1 MCAMN
6 FATDPASLQREPAAF
21 MVLRSPTQATARLSQ
36 PLLLTL
42 GFALLITISACSI
55 WLVNL
60 ARSDA
65 AAVSH
70 TLEVENSLAAVQIY
84 VRRAESSQRG
94 YLLTRNPRYLQLFD
108 ASRTALPGELEELR
122 VLSQDNPSQV
132 ASIEQLMPKIAE
144 KLAELE
150 RTVALGREGR
160 WDEALG
166 IVNTDQ
172 GEVVM
177 QAITL
182 TIEAMKAEEDRLL
195 AARSAS
201 AASSARWLLVMNVFG
216 VVALISLAGL
226 SIHLSQRT
234 TRALRQAHAA
244 LSVINEDLEKRVEE
258 RTADLQEANQEI
270 QSFAY
275 IVSHDLRS
283 PLVNIMGFTS
293 ELEELRTDLF
303 HRLEVLRQRA
313 GDSDGAQDEALARDF
328 SEAFGFIK
336 ASIIKMDRLIKAILD
351 LSRQGRAELQP
362 TRVDT
367 RALVESIAATVA
379 HQLMERDARI
389 DVGALPAIETDRM
402 ALEQIFT
409 NLIDNAVKYLRRDVP
424 GRIEITATETTSY
437 VTFAIRDNGRGID
450 ARDRG
455 RVFELF
461 RRSGPQD
468 RPGEGIGLAHVRTL
482 VRRLGGSVML
492 DSELGAGTTF
502 KITVPRK
509 LVVRQEGDS

>member
-1 MCAMN
+1 
-6 FATDPASLQREPAAF
+6 
-21 MVLRSPTQATARLSQ
+21 MVLRSSSQAAPRLSQ

-60 ARSDA
+60 ARTDA

-70 TLEVENSLAAVQIY
+70 TLEVENSLAAVQIL

-108 ASRTALPGELEELR
+108 ASRGALPAELEELKG
-122 VLSQDNPSQV
+122 LTGDNPSQI
-132 ASIEQLMPKIAE
+132 ASMDQLLPKIAE
-144 KLAELE
+144 KMAEVE
-150 RTVALGREGR
+150 RTVALGREGQ
-160 WDEALG
+160 WEEALA
-166 IVNTDQ
+166 IVTTDQ
-172 GEVVM
+172 GEALM

-195 AARSAS
+195 KTRSAS
-201 AASSARWLLVMNVFG
+201 AATSARWLLVMNVFG
-216 VVALISLAGL
+216 VVAIVSLAGL

-244 LSVINEDLEKRVEE
+244 LSVINEDLEKRVQE

-313 GDSDGAQDEALARDF
+313 GDGDSAQDEVLAKDF
-328 SEAFGFIK
+328 AEAFGFIK

-351 LSRQGRAELQP
+351 LSRQGRTDLQP
-362 TRVDT
+362 VQVDT

-389 DVGALPAIETDRM
+389 EVGNLPAIETDRM

-409 NLIDNAVKYLRRDVP
+409 NLIDNAVKYLRTNVP

-437 VTFAIRDNGRGID
+437 VTFAVTDNGRGID
-450 ARDRG
+450 SRDKG

-492 DSELGAGTTF
+492 DSELGKGTTF
-502 KITVPRK
+502 RITVPKK
-509 LVVRQEGDS
+509 LVVHQQGDE